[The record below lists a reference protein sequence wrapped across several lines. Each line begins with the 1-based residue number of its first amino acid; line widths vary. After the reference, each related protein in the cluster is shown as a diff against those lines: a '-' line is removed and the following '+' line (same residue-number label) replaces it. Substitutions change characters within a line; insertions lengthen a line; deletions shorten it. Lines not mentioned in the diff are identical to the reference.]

1 MRSRLSARLL
11 AVTLAVALG
20 TTPVVAHA
28 IGVEPGKATSIQI
41 EQARTRF
48 LKGKTLFAQKKYDD
62 ALAEFRA
69 SLEIVE
75 SPNTHLYVARTLRE
89 KGNLVE
95 AYVEFG
101 RTEVAAN
108 ELSVEDPRYKKA
120 GEAATQERND
130 LAKRL
135 GFVSLTVKNAGPDTK
150 ITIAGEELKRAGWDT
165 PAPVMPGTT
174 EITLETPGK
183 APFKK
188 SVTLDAGGKTTL
200 DLDANEAP
208 STESA
213 PPPPPPPPVETT
225 TSSSPN
231 LRTWAYVAGAVGV
244 VGLAT
249 FTIAGLKSNSIYN
262 DLKNSC
268 GSGPCPASRSD
279 DVSSGKR
286 WQTIANIGLVV
297 GVIGVATGVTLFVVS
312 KPKTEGG
319 ATTQV
324 GVSPT
329 GVFLQGSF

>member
-1 MRSRLSARLL
+1 MSL
-11 AVTLAVALG
+11 ALCVALAS
-20 TTPVVAHA
+20 TPVVAHA
-28 IGVEPGKATSIQI
+28 VGVEPGKATPIQI

-62 ALAEFRA
+62 ALTEFRA
-69 SLEIVE
+69 SLEIVN

-174 EITLETPGK
+174 EIVLESPGH
-183 APFKK
+183 APVKK
-188 SVTLDAGGKTTL
+188 SVTLEAGGKTTL
-200 DLDANEAP
+200 DLDANEGA
-208 STESA
+208 STEA
-213 PPPPPPPPVETT
+213 PPPPPPPPVVETT
-225 TSSSPN
+225 AKPNN

-262 DLKNSC
+262 DLKDSC
-268 GSGPCPASRSD
+268 GNNPCPSSKSD
-279 DVSSGKR
+279 DISSGKR
-286 WQTIANIGLVV
+286 WQTIANVGLVI
-297 GVIGVATGVTLFVVS
+297 GVIGVATGVTLFVIS

-319 ATTQV
+319 TTAQV

-329 GVFLQGSF
+329 GVFLQGAF